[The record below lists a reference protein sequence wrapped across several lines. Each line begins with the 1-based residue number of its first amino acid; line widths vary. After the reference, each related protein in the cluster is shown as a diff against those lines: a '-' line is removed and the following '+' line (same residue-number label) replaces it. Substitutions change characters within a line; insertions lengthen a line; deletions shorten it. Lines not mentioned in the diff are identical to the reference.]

1 MRKRTVIAIVA
12 IAAAVAVPAV
22 VVAASSAYVSATLK
36 IRYAGTA
43 TVISASSSVSD
54 DATARAAIYIPT
66 GTTITSN
73 QAPGTQ
79 LGTVNA
85 QVSALDLG
93 GALLPLTGPI
103 LVAPPGA
110 VPAATQAACTAG
122 ETPSAVWLLQLA
134 AAGQTINL
142 PAFLIPANAQDAA
155 LGVAKLVFC
164 LAPPDLPAGDPR
176 KATFGA
182 KFLSAEL
189 TVNGVFSPVTTG
201 AWIGIWT
208 PWTPGAGVPN
218 PSGTIASPAA
228 IAPGSVTLKGRKA
241 AGKRTLSGVVSQG
254 GVGFANK
261 VTVWGAVNKAAFRRI
276 GVVTA
281 KANGAFTYAVPKAS
295 KATSF
300 QARASAPARSAPPL
314 CAALAALPYR
324 CVNPTVNGFTAQS
337 KVVALKP

>member
-43 TVISASSSVSD
+43 TVITASSSVND
-54 DATARAAIYIPT
+54 DPTARAAVYVPT
-66 GTTITSN
+66 GTTITAN

-93 GALLPLTGPI
+93 GALLPLSGPI

-110 VPAATQAACTAG
+110 VPAATQAACTGG

-142 PAFLIPANAQDAA
+142 PAFLIPANAQEAA

-189 TVNGVFSPVTTG
+189 TVNGVFSPVATG

-218 PSGTIASPAA
+218 PSGTVASPAA

-241 AGKRTLSGVVSQG
+241 AGRRVLSGVVSQG
-254 GVGFANK
+254 GVGFANR
-261 VTVWGAVNKAAFRRI
+261 VVIWGAVNKAAFKRI
-276 GVVTA
+276 GTVTSQ
-281 KANGAFTYAVPKAS
+281 ANGAFTWAVPKAS

-300 QARASAPARSAPPL
+300 QARTAAPGRAAPPL

-324 CVNPTVNGFTAQS
+324 CVNPTVSGFTAQS
-337 KVVALKP
+337 KTVALKP